1 MKNFFEEL
9 TLALGAAFLGIVVGF
24 FVGIVCWV
32 KFPFVI
38 YRTARVKMALKR
50 IQEAEEYLE
59 RKGQRARSKDIRAR
73 HIERMEQKKNYDN

>member
-59 RKGQRARSKDIRAR
+59 RNGQGARSKDIWAR
-73 HIERMEQKKNYDN
+73 HIERIEQKKNYDN